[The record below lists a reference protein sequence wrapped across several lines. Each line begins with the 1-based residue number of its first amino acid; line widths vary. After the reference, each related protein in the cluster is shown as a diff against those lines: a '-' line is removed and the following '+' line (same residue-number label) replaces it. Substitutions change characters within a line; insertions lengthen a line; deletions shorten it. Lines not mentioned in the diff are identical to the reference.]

1 MQTIDLD
8 LLRSFVAF
16 HETGSLARAA
26 DRVGRTESAVSLQM
40 KRLEGIVNQRLLG
53 KLGRRLVL
61 TEEGYSVLHYARQML
76 AMNDDLLSA
85 VLQRPISERLRVA
98 ASQDFGEEILPS
110 VLKHLATTYPGVHF
124 EVEVEGG
131 LRGLSALEK
140 RDVDVV
146 LTIGLQDH
154 PSAHTLQR
162 AKLAWIASPEL
173 AERIERPIPLVVFS
187 QPCRFK
193 QRAMDAL
200 DHAGIPW
207 EIVFRS
213 PSLSGLWAA
222 AKANLGIT
230 VRTSFWVPTGLQ
242 VLDAER
248 VGLPDLGDT
257 EVSIHYFERALSP
270 EVLEMV
276 RHVER
281 SVLLQSNHG
290 SLIHLKTRRAISRCK
305 NRSRSRETRANSRG
319 TSLR

>member
-40 KRLEGIVNQRLLG
+40 KRLEDIVNQHLMER
-53 KLGRRLVL
+53 LGRRLFL
-61 TEEGYSVLHYARQML
+61 TEEGYGVLHYARQML

-85 VLQRPISERLRVA
+85 VRQRPISGRLRVA

-110 VLKHLATTYPGVHF
+110 VLKDLVKTYPNVRF

-140 RDVDVV
+140 KEVDVV

-162 AKLAWIASPEL
+162 AKLAWIASSEL
-173 AERIERPIPLVVFS
+173 AQQIERPVPLVVFN

-193 QRAMDAL
+193 QRAMEAL

-213 PSLSGLWAA
+213 PSLTGLWAA
-222 AKANLGIT
+222 ARANLGVT
-230 VRTSFWVPTGLQ
+230 VRSSYWIPKGLE
-242 VLDAER
+242 VLDPKQI
-248 VGLPDLGDT
+248 GLPDLGDT
-257 EVSIHYFERALSP
+257 EANIHYFEDALSP

-276 RHVER
+276 KHIER
-281 SVLLQSNHG
+281 SVLLQWNRFNAAA
-290 SLIHLKTRRAISRCK
+290 SLRTRKPRVSPQIRKNQKKGRRADRD
-305 NRSRSRETRANSRG
+305 ED
-319 TSLR
+319 

>member
-8 LLRSFVAF
+8 LLRSLVAF

-40 KRLEGIVNQRLLG
+40 KRLEDLVNQRLMER
-53 KLGRRLVL
+53 LGRRLVL

-76 AMNDDLLSA
+76 AMNDDLLA
-85 VLQRPISERLRVA
+85 TARQRPISGRLRVA

-110 VLKHLATTYPGVHF
+110 VLKDLATRYPGIRF

-140 RDVDVV
+140 REVDVV

-173 AERIERPIPLVVFS
+173 AEHIENPVPLVVFN

-193 QRAMDAL
+193 QRAMEVL
-200 DHAGIPW
+200 DQAGIPW

-213 PSLSGLWAA
+213 PSLTGLWAA
-222 AKANLGIT
+222 AKANIGVT
-230 VRTSFWVPTGLQ
+230 VRSSYWVPSGLRL
-242 VLDAER
+242 LDPAR
-248 VGLPDLGDT
+248 MGLPELGDT
-257 EVSIHYFERALSP
+257 EVNIHYFEEALTP

-276 RHVER
+276 KHVER
-281 SVLLQSNHG
+281 SVLLQW
-290 SLIHLKTRRAISRCK
+290 
-305 NRSRSRETRANSRG
+305 NRSLPPPQEIAAKRPRILRSRQATNGGRTNSR
-319 TSLR
+319 

>member
-8 LLRSFVAF
+8 LLRSLVAF

-40 KRLEGIVNQRLLG
+40 KRLEDIVNQRLMER
-53 KLGRRLVL
+53 LGRRLVL

-76 AMNDDLLSA
+76 AMNDELLSA
-85 VLQRPISERLRVA
+85 ARPRPMSGRLRIA

-110 VLKHLATTYPGVHF
+110 VLKDLAVSYPGVRF

-131 LRGLSALEK
+131 LRGLSELEK
-140 RDVDVV
+140 REVDVV
-146 LTIGLQDH
+146 LTIGLEDH

-162 AKLAWIASPEL
+162 AKLGWIASPEL
-173 AERIERPIPLVVFS
+173 SERVERPVPLVVFN

-193 QRAMDAL
+193 QRAMEAL

-213 PSLSGLWAA
+213 PSLTGLWAA
-222 AKANLGIT
+222 ARANIGIT
-230 VRTSFWVPTGLQ
+230 IRSSYWVPLGLQ
-242 VLDAER
+242 FLDAKPL
-248 VGLPDLGDT
+248 GLPDLGEA
-257 EVSIHYFERALSP
+257 EVNIHYFEEALSP

-276 RHVER
+276 KHVER
-281 SVLLQSNHG
+281 SVLLQWSHFH
-290 SLIHLKTRRAISRCK
+290 SAARAIQGRRRVVGGRK
-305 NRSRSRETRANSRG
+305 GNSRSLVRTTWR
-319 TSLR
+319 